1 MAACYKGL
9 PPHHCCE
16 EGGTV
21 TVLASVTCSAAG
33 SSSPEPACTQAS
45 MNTLHISVTKM
56 NTAAFLVSHS
66 LLELGEESGKT
77 SSVRGLVLGAK
88 VGKWVT

>member
-1 MAACYKGL
+1 MAACYKEL

-33 SSSPEPACTQAS
+33 SSSLEPTCTQAS

-56 NTAAFLVSHS
+56 NTAAFLVCRS
-66 LLELGEESGKT
+66 LLELGKESGKT
-77 SSVRGLVLGAK
+77 SSLRGLVLGAE
-88 VGKWVT
+88 VGK